1 MAILQIVEW
10 ADSTG
15 NEMVHRVPERGSGE
29 FRFGSQLIVR
39 ESQAGVFFRDG
50 KAYDTFGPGRHT
62 LSTANIPLLVNL
74 LSLPFGGQSPFKAE
88 VYFVNLKQFTDLK
101 WGTPQPIP
109 LRDRDLGMVRL
120 RTFGSYAIQIGD
132 PALFVNTIVGTQNL
146 YSTSDIQGYLRGM
159 IISKFTDVLGTLGM
173 GFLDLAA
180 KFEEL
185 GAAVK
190 VKVRDDFAALGVTL
204 LGLYIQ
210 SITPTEDTEKAI
222 DERASMG
229 AIGDMQS
236 YLQFK
241 AARAMGDAAVAGGGE
256 AGGAVGTGFGLGAGA
271 GMGAMMAQIL
281 GQAAQP
287 RPATPAAGDAG
298 SGGGAGA
305 GAPAAPAGPQ
315 SVDQAFAAVTGLVQ
329 SQLAI
334 PQQQRDTIVQQVNA
348 LAAELGKPDGDLS
361 RIKSLRKEIA
371 TNTPWL
377 APELDKVF
385 QAGPVERAM
394 ADAARRFMES

>member
-74 LSLPFGGQSPFKAE
+74 LSLPFGGQSPFKAV

>member
-287 RPATPAAGDAG
+287 RPSTPAAGDAG